1 MHPMTHALAVLPSLP
16 ATASEPGTGA
26 LESIGTPLLW
36 GATIAAVAALF
47 VFDFIATR
55 NPHDVSMREAA
66 GWSAFYI
73 ALPLLFGVFVLS
85 QFGTQ
90 IGLEYYTGY
99 IVEKSLS
106 VDNLFVFILILSAFA
121 VPRHLQQRAL
131 LWGILGALI
140 LRGVFIAIG
149 AVAIA
154 RLDFAFLIFGAIL
167 VFTAIHLLREELKG
181 EKKEIHV
188 SELRVV
194 KIVRRLTPVSDDYEG
209 TRFQVRK
216 DGRRYLT
223 PFALVVIV
231 LLFTD
236 VVFAVDSVPAVY
248 GITGDPYLVF
258 ATNAFALLGLRALY
272 FLLEGALSK
281 LVYLS
286 YGLSFILAFIGVKLL
301 LHWAHGIWSWVP
313 EIPTLASLLVIVAA
327 LALVVVT
334 SLRANKR
341 AEVAE
346 ADLPAEEIRA
356 ATDTERRAD
365 ERS

>member
-1 MHPMTHALAVLPSLP
+1 MHPIHALAAIP
-16 ATASEPGTGA
+16 ATATAPGSGELTT
-26 LESIGTPLLW
+26 IGTPLLW
-36 GATIAAVAALF
+36 GLTLAAVAGLF
-47 VFDFIATR
+47 IFDFIATR
-55 NPHDVSMREAA
+55 NPHDVSMKEAA

-73 ALPLLFGVFVLS
+73 ALPLLFGVFVLT
-85 QFGTQ
+85 QFGSQ
-90 IGLEYYTGY
+90 VGVEYYTGY

-154 RLDFAFLIFGAIL
+154 QLDFAFLIFGAIL
-167 VFTAIHLLREELKG
+167 IFTAIHLLAEELKG

-188 SELRVV
+188 SELKVV
-194 KIVRRLTPVSDDYEG
+194 KAVRRFTPVSDEYEG
-209 TRFQVRK
+209 TKFRVVK
-216 DGRRYLT
+216 DGTRYLT

-281 LVYLS
+281 LVHLS

-301 LHWAHGIWSWVP
+301 LHWAHNIWPGVP
-313 EIPTLASLLVIVAA
+313 EIPTLASLFVIVG
-327 LALVVVT
+327 ALVVVT
-334 SLRANKR
+334 ITSILSNKR
-341 AEVAE
+341 AVASEEV
-346 ADLPAEEIRA
+346 LPSEEVRQ
-356 ATDTERRAD
+356 ATDAER
-365 ERS
+365 ERP